1 MIKDLI
7 FLANALDK
15 KGFRKEADFVDA
27 LIKRASGI
35 EFASSRIF
43 EDEDGRIF
51 VAIKLPDYG
60 SKIFYKSTGKGGKS
74 KAGDWVVMNGIT
86 ITLNGDMWYIKD
98 PDKTPSKGSWFE
110 RTAETLAQMEEKNG
124 PIRSN
129 ETIGLG
135 LGPSHPFTYS
145 EIAKFNQWVE
155 EVGAITPDARRKG
168 WGLIGTS
175 VGPSEEEAIEL
186 AKSVGLIPEG

>member
-7 FLANALDK
+7 LLANALDK
-15 KGFRKEADFVDA
+15 KGFRKEADLVDA
-27 LIKRASGI
+27 LIKRASDV
-35 EFASSRIF
+35 EFASTRIL
-43 EDEDGRIF
+43 EDEEGRIF

-86 ITLNGDMWYIKD
+86 ITLDGDMWYIKD
-98 PDKTPSKGSWFE
+98 PDKTPPKGSWFE
-110 RTAETLAQMEEKNG
+110 RTAETLAQMEEKYG

-129 ETIGLG
+129 EMIGLALG
-135 LGPSHPFTYS
+135 LSHPFTYG

-155 EVGAITPDARRKG
+155 EVGAITSDAAKKG

-175 VGPSEEEAIEL
+175 VGPSEEEAIDM
-186 AKSVGLIPEG
+186 AKRIGLIPED